1 LARILNALNHGLA
14 RRLLTAP
21 NKNQKKYLD
30 ILDLIEYLKNMKN
43 ENTTTADTAD
53 IQDTDSFLAMCSY
66 AGNIPFVLDEEEE
79 SFDGR
84 YELFGQYEN

>member
-1 LARILNALNHGLA
+1 LARYLLA
-14 RRLLTAP
+14 H
-21 NKNQKKYLD
+21 KIKKIKKIKSPLDLLD
-30 ILDLIEYLKNMKN
+30 IIEYLKNMKN
-43 ENTTTADTAD
+43 ENTTTTNTAD

>member
-1 LARILNALNHGLA
+1 MNGEYRDLARYLLA
-14 RRLLTAP
+14 P
-21 NKNQKKYLD
+21 KIKNSKKIKSPLDLLD
-30 ILDLIEYLKNMKN
+30 IIEYLKNMKN
-43 ENTTTADTAD
+43 ENTTTTNPAD